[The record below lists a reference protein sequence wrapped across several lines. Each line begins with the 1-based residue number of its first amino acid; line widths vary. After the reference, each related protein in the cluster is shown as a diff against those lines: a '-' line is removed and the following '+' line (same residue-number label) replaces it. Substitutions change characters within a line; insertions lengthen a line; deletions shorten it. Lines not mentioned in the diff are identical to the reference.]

1 MEKQTS
7 VFFSKAKGRKYFK
20 VSVPYDFAI
29 NLLGLRTDVDGQQ
42 LTWRIDGGKV
52 IVSNKNLP

>member
-20 VSVPYDFAI
+20 VSVPYDFAV
-29 NLLGLRTDVDGQQ
+29 NLLGLRTDINGQK
-42 LTWRIDGGKV
+42 LTWRVQDKQI
-52 IVSNKNLP
+52 IVSGAGT

>member
-20 VSVPYDFAI
+20 VSVPYDFAV
-29 NLLGLRTDVDGQQ
+29 NLLGLRTDITGQK
-42 LTWRIDGGKV
+42 LTWRVQDKQI
-52 IVSNKNLP
+52 IVSGAGT